1 MDDDV
6 NVSGALAVVHEAV
19 TRGNTALA
27 SRDADAARR
36 SQLEV
41 RSMLDVLGLDPLC
54 EQWRAPGGST
64 AEHAALTSLV
74 EGMLERRSQA
84 RAAKDWA
91 TADAVRDALA
101 GAGIAVED
109 SPQGVRWHVEGP

>member
-1 MDDDV
+1 M
-6 NVSGALAVVHEAV
+6 A
-19 TRGNTALA
+19 
-27 SRDADAARR
+27 
-36 SQLEV
+36 
-41 RSMLDVLGLDPLC
+41 
-54 EQWRAPGGST
+54 GSP